1 MNALIPVAAL
11 VLVAAIGWFIVAAL
25 AEIVPSVRTRA
36 RWHVKTA
43 AKIAGIAFAS
53 IIGLAI
59 LFPLPPGSAPEE
71 GTAEVAS
78 TAQSVEVDEPVAAE
92 TADLGV
98 STGEIARPTSRPA
111 LASDPSPDP
120 EPVQSARSRPR
131 DAIDNAGLLCRLLD
145 SSGETSAPCEYSA
158 WHSTITLSAS
168 MLPGQ
173 ARDLCNQIATLSGQ
187 MAMGLSR
194 WTLHIKSP
202 YSGDNSIAFCRLS

>member
-11 VLVAAIGWFIVAAL
+11 ILVIAIGWFILAAV
-25 AEIVPSVRTRA
+25 AEIIPSARIRA

-43 AKIAGIAFAS
+43 AKTAGISFAS
-53 IIGLAI
+53 IIALAI
-59 LFPLPPGSAPEE
+59 LFPSPPSSPPDEAM
-71 GTAEVAS
+71 TEVTAS
-78 TAQSVEVDEPVAAE
+78 TEDEAADDTAAVE

-98 STGEIARPTSRPA
+98 STGEIARPTSRPT
-111 LASDPSPDP
+111 LASDPSPEP
-120 EPVQSARSRPR
+120 ELAPATRSRPR

-173 ARDLCNQIATLSGQ
+173 ARDLCNQIASLSGQ

-202 YSGDNSIAFCRLS
+202 YSGDNSIAFCRLA